1 MRIKKIHL
9 FTIIGGIAAAVLIFS
24 CSTVNDIFGS
34 PELSVK
40 GISIKSLD
48 FEGITFNMDYAITN
62 PYPLG
67 FSLKSMAADV
77 AFDNTVLTKL
87 SADEGI
93 SVASMNTATNSVA
106 FKIPYTTIINLAK
119 NIMGSG
125 SGSGATANAKSLT
138 MTSLPFTITGKAE
151 LDLSAISFLENQSL
165 TLPFSKNFDVPI
177 FKPSVSISNLKM
189 QLPTLAD
196 LQNAFTN
203 GGMTLTK
210 AASLASSIMSGGS
223 VAESIFDGINL
234 NMNLN
239 FDVDVASEG
248 SAPWQYVLEKCALQT
263 GTGNL
268 IDLKP
273 AGNTTINSGGRI
285 PMTAT
290 LNTLSAGKLIAQ
302 ILNKSNTDLVFA
314 LDSDLTFTD
323 LPEYA
328 KALPLSYTKTL
339 PLSNVKVAK

>member
-1 MRIKKIHL
+1 MV
-9 FTIIGGIAAAVLIFS
+9 IGGLAVVALIFS
-24 CSTVNDIFGS
+24 CTTVNQIFGS

-40 GISIKSLD
+40 GISIKSID

-77 AFDNTVLTKL
+77 AYENTVLTKL
-87 SADEGI
+87 SAADGI
-93 SVASMNTATNSVA
+93 SVASMNTAQNSVA
-106 FKIPYTTIINLAK
+106 FKIPYTTVLDLAK
-119 NIMGSG
+119 SIKTGE
-125 SGSGATANAKSLT
+125 KK
-138 MTSLPFTITGKAE
+138 TSLPFTVSGKAE

-165 TLPFSKNFDVPI
+165 TLPFSKNFDVPV
-177 FKPSVSISNLKM
+177 FKPTISIANAKI
-189 QLPTLAD
+189 QLPTLTD

-203 GGMTLTK
+203 KGMALTK
-210 AASLASSIMSGGS
+210 AVSVANAIISGGS
-223 VAESIFDGINL
+223 VAESIFDGIDL
-234 NMNLN
+234 DMNLN
-239 FDVDVASEG
+239 FDLDVGSEG

-273 AGNTTINSGGRI
+273 AGSTTINSGGRI

-290 LNTLSAGKLIAQ
+290 LNTVSAGKLIAQ

-323 LPEYA
+323 LPDYA

-339 PLSNVKVAK
+339 PLSNVKVSK

>member
-9 FTIIGGIAAAVLIFS
+9 FTIIGGLAAAVLIFS
-24 CSTVNDIFGS
+24 CSTVNEIFGS

-119 NIMGSG
+119 NILGSG
-125 SGSGATANAKSLT
+125 SGSGATASAKSLT

-177 FKPSVSISNLKM
+177 FKPSISIANLKM

-203 GGMTLTK
+203 GGMSLTK
-210 AASLASSIMSGGS
+210 AASLANSIMSGGS

-239 FDVDVASEG
+239 FDIDVASEG

-273 AGNTTINSGGRI
+273 AGSTTINSGGRI

-290 LNTLSAGKLIAQ
+290 LNTVSAGKLIAQ

-323 LPEYA
+323 LPDYA

-339 PLSNVKVAK
+339 PLSNVKVSK